1 MLEAHIIQCEQQIN
15 QSEMMNAVYES
26 KEAMKPVLGELN
38 NRDIVKDINKSVNES
53 AKAEDNVN
61 SLMSILDGDI
71 ERMIESPD
79 IDGGITDEELEKLID
94 NSAAD
99 EEENKFDIQL
109 NDKIQSLEKK
119 LDNE

>member
-1 MLEAHIIQCEQQIN
+1 
-15 QSEMMNAVYES
+15 MN
-26 KEAMKPVLGELN
+26 K
-38 NRDIVKDINKSVNES
+38 
-53 AKAEDNVN
+53 EDNVN